1 MNDTQSQPALSW
13 RAGIF
18 AALALVMIATRS
30 SLLRDHLF
38 PLPDASWPVFFV
50 AGFYFSSGNRERLY
64 GLFSRSLAMGSFVL
78 LMALAVLIDYVVI
91 SAQGIGFWQHYC
103 VSPAY
108 WFLLPSYAA
117 LWIGGAFLRAHYRGL
132 HARELGLLAASAL
145 VAASVCYLIS
155 NGSFYWLSNSWLS
168 ASVPARSFGGWLEN
182 LGDWYRP
189 FMQTT
194 LAYVAV
200 AAVIHVLAVQM
211 LRFMPAHDGG
221 KQRR

>member
-1 MNDTQSQPALSW
+1 MNDTPSNPALSW
-13 RAGIF
+13 RSGIF
-18 AALALVMIATRS
+18 AVLALAMIATRS

-38 PLPDASWPVFFV
+38 PLPDASWAVFFV
-50 AGFYFSSGNRERLY
+50 AGFYFSSGSRERLY

-117 LWIGGAFLRAHYRGL
+117 LWLGGAFLRAHYRGL
-132 HARELGLLAASAL
+132 HARELGLLVASAF

-155 NGSFYWLSNSWLS
+155 NGSFYWIS
-168 ASVPARSFGGWLEN
+168 ANVPARSFAGWIEN
-182 LGDWYRP
+182 LGDWYRA

-200 AAVIHVLAVQM
+200 AAIVHGLAVQF
-211 LRFMPAHDGG
+211 LRFVPTRESSN
-221 KQRR
+221 KQQH